1 MLSLWLNDLN
11 IDMKKKKKAY
21 DPIKLA
27 KAVRRDLEI
36 QEHGKQISFRSGST
50 FKSKR
55 DYKRNKKVDI
65 DEDF

>member
-1 MLSLWLNDLN
+1 
-11 IDMKKKKKAY
+11 MKKKKKAY